1 MAANPYSFVTKSITQ
16 PELSFDHKNL
26 FLALATNFPGPIAL
40 PEYI

>member
-16 PELSFDHKNL
+16 PELSYDHEF